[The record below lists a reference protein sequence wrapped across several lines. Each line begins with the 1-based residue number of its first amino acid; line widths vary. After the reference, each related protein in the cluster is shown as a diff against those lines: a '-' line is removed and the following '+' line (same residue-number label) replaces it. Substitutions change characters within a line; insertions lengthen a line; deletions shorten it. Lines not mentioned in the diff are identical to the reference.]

1 MLLRLLVWAMN
12 HRVGWVILFLAGMA
26 FVALMIAI
34 ESAGL
39 AGWE

>member
-12 HRVGWVILFLAGMA
+12 HRAGQVILVLAIIA